1 MSTHSKAA
9 AKFIA
14 DAERTAWHDKALYAV
29 REKRDK
35 MARTVPEWEDLRRMS
50 SEIKRHT
57 LSHLGYYLEEFERN
71 ATANG
76 MAVHWAADADEMNAT
91 EWRLVQEH
99 GGRNLIKSKSMLSE
113 ECGLTPYL
121 RERGVD
127 AVESDLGERIM
138 QLLELPPSH
147 IVLPAIG
154 VRREEVGEL
163 FEREFGTE
171 HGNSDPTYLTHEAR
185 RQLRPKFLGADI
197 AMTGVNFAVA
207 STGTLAV

>member
-14 DAERTAWHDKALYAV
+14 DADRTAWHDKALYAV

-57 LSHLGYYLEEFERN
+57 LSHLGHYLEEFERN

-91 EWRLVQEH
+91 VWRLVQEH
-99 GGRNLIKSKSMLSE
+99 GGRNLVKSKSMLSE

-121 RERGVD
+121 PSRATWASGSCSCWSCRP
-127 AVESDLGERIM
+127 ATSCC
-138 QLLELPPSH
+138 PPS
-147 IVLPAIG
+147 AYA
-154 VRREEVGEL
+154 VRRSAS
-163 FEREFGTE
+163 FSNASSAPSTATAIP
-171 HGNSDPTYLTHEAR
+171 PT
-185 RQLRPKFLGADI
+185 
-197 AMTGVNFAVA
+197 
-207 STGTLAV
+207 